1 MAVAQLGDLRFDC
14 PYCGEPVTVPVHE
27 IDGGRYAVEVSADLS
42 VIRQHMTGAHPELAE
57 PAKPDHPE

>member
-1 MAVAQLGDLRFDC
+1 MAQLGDLRFDC

-57 PAKPDHPE
+57 RAKPDHPE